1 MLEKR
6 KVVQGFCLFGML
18 GMMAAGTGCG
28 ELKRLRR
35 ENQQLNENVS
45 TLQQENAELSTKATQ
60 CESELKSREG
70 ELKRLENSR
79 RGIEA
84 KLKGTGAIVRVKNGA
99 VSVVLPDAI
108 LFDSGQTTLRPQ
120 SKATLKKIANI
131 LRSEAPNETI
141 RIEGHTD
148 NDPVVKQKDKYKTN
162 WELSA
167 ARAAAVLHYMVEE
180 CGISPTRVYI
190 AGFGQYQSIADNKSK
205 TGKAKNRRVEF
216 VIIPK
221 GGG

>member
-18 GMMAAGTGCG
+18 GMLAASTGCG

-60 CESELKSREG
+60 CESELK
-70 ELKRLENSR
+70 RLENSR
-79 RGIEA
+79 RELEE

-120 SKATLKKIANI
+120 SKTTLKKIANI
-131 LRSEAPNETI
+131 LKSEAPNETI

-148 NDPVVKQKDKYKTN
+148 NDPVVKQKEKYKTN

-167 ARAAAVLHYMVEE
+167 SRAAAVLHYMVEE
-180 CGISPTRVYI
+180 CGVSPSRVYI
-190 AGFGQYQSIADNKSK
+190 SGFGQYQPIADNKSK
-205 TGKAKNRRVEF
+205 AGKAKNRRVEF
-216 VIIPK
+216 VIVPS